1 MCPPG
6 KTRREVRDWSLA
18 FLFLAFFDWASNPF
32 PFLVLAEK
40 NKGLGV
46 ELEEAKAKFAQK
58 AEEHDR
64 LRIAVDTLREYLG
77 VPAPTSAVELVQG
90 VEGMP
95 QRVHAMGV
103 ASLHYGVLQT
113 LAIARSHYENINLDA
128 LSRGFPA
135 EYTDEELDGFEREAA
150 PFAAALS
157 EGMKGDDDFPCKP
170 PKP

>member
-1 MCPPG
+1 MFS
-6 KTRREVRDWSLA
+6 V
-18 FLFLAFFDWASNPF
+18 LFGWVSNPF

-64 LRIAVDTLREYLG
+64 LRIAMDTLHEYLG
-77 VPAPTSAVELVQG
+77 VSAPASAVELVQG

-95 QRVHAMGV
+95 QRMHAMGA

-113 LAIARSHYENINLDA
+113 LAIARSHYENIKFDV

-150 PFAAALS
+150 PFATALS

-170 PKP
+170 PKS